1 VDGRVNPVLCLFVL
15 LASGTRGT
23 RTSFPTCRRTSV
35 KIKPIALV
43 ALVAAALTVLPTATA
58 YASCSMAAEKVDSMA
73 RVMEEE
79 LIRAAPLRP
88 GANTRDVAW
97 VKENLVAMVPDW
109 LGNTKRVVTAAKP
122 EIEQVVDDCYRAG
135 DYSVPGPVRFG
146 FIACAKKAA
155 LQQITSFTPSEWSA
169 ICGEVRTALE
179 DPAIEQKVRT
189 WTRTWV
195 NAYIEYAQK

>member
-1 VDGRVNPVLCLFVL
+1 M
-15 LASGTRGT
+15 
-23 RTSFPTCRRTSV
+23 

-58 YASCSMAAEKVDSMA
+58 YASCSMAVEKVDSMT
-73 RVMEEE
+73 RVVEEE

-88 GANTRDVAW
+88 GVNARDVAW

-109 LGNTKRVVTAAKP
+109 LGNTKRVVAAAKP
-122 EIEQVVDDCYRAG
+122 EIDRVVDDCYRSG
-135 DYSVPGPVRFG
+135 DYSVPGPVRFE

-155 LQQITSFTPSEWSA
+155 LKQIPSFTPSDWSA
-169 ICGEVRTALE
+169 VCGEVRAAVE

-189 WTRTWV
+189 WARTWV
-195 NAYIEYAQK
+195 DAYIAYAQK